1 MPNKTKKIRR
11 LFFIYW
17 FLLAYIIAILVWWF
31 ISLTRQNEQMISF
44 ELGQLNPG
52 QPQYSEQVSR
62 IKEFQKR
69 KTAQYVGEGFT
80 FFLMIMAGAVF
91 VSRSIKRQLKFSI
104 EQQNFMMALTHEL
117 KTPIAVTKLNLE
129 TLQKRKLEESQQQR
143 LIQTTLQEANRL
155 NSLCNNMLLSSQ
167 IEARGFLISKED
179 INLSELVENC
189 VQDFVVRYPQRNIS
203 TSINPEIFTDGD
215 QLLLEMAVNN
225 LVENAIKY
233 VPKETGIAV
242 ALTEN
247 KNTNTITLQVKD
259 EGKGIADEEKK
270 KIFTKF
276 YRVGN
281 TATKGAKGTGLGLYL
296 TERIV
301 HQHNGNISVTDNV
314 PSGSIFTITLRSSEQ
329 KN

>member
-17 FLLAYIIAILVWWF
+17 FLLAYIIAALVWWF
-31 ISLTRQNEQMISF
+31 ISLTRQNEQMTAF
-44 ELGQLNPG
+44 EMRQLNPD
-52 QPQYSEQVSR
+52 QPQYAQQASKIQE
-62 IKEFQKR
+62 IQKR
-69 KTAQYVGEGFT
+69 KTAQYIGEGFT
-80 FFLMIMAGAVF
+80 FFLLIMAGAVF

-129 TLQKRKLEESQQQR
+129 TLQKRKLEEVQQQR
-143 LIQTTLQEANRL
+143 LIQTTLQEANRM

-179 INLSELVENC
+179 INLSELVNNC
-189 VQDFVVRYPQRNIS
+189 VQDFITRYPQRSIN
-203 TSINPEIFTDGD
+203 TLINPEIFVEGD

-233 VPKETGIAV
+233 TPKETAITV
-242 ALTEN
+242 VLTEN
-247 KNTNTITLQVKD
+247 DSTIILQVKD

-270 KIFTKF
+270 KVFNKF

-296 TERIV
+296 TERIL
-301 HQHNGNISVTDNV
+301 HQHNGNISVTDNA
-314 PSGSIFTITLRSSEQ
+314 PAGSIFTITLHSSVQ
-329 KN
+329 KS